1 MTQKNLINNNLSV
14 VFIPDYVVK
23 TLKSKNMELI
33 DLETSLITNGSNT
46 NSWLNNNLSKMDI
59 KDWISVNRML
69 VSKLLPRQKLFG
81 LSEPMNYKNS
91 RSFNSIL
98 ETDIRNS
105 VGLVEDVVN
114 MNELLSLYSNEDI
127 DINTIILSNNHNEL
141 PYKLVQGNDTVF
153 VIISEG
159 FMNFIVY
166 DIKPFKET
174 FVSSVVDYSFKSF
187 GERRTVGSPMFMD
200 YISLCS

>member
-14 VFIPDYVVK
+14 VFIPYYVVK

-33 DLETSLITNGSNT
+33 DLETSLITNSSNT

-59 KDWISVNRML
+59 KDWISVNHML

-91 RSFNSIL
+91 RSFISIL

-174 FVSSVVDYSFKSF
+174 FVSSVVDYSFTSF
-187 GERRTVGSPMFMD
+187 GQRRTVGSPMFMD